1 MANDVRLQPVL
12 PPVRPSSSVAASQ
25 GEARTFHSIGRPPP
39 EGAQPTQG
47 AAVGRQELSELA
59 EELSELAQVVRRELD
74 FSVDEDSGR
83 TVIRVVDS
91 SRSAPPAS
99 VGSAAVATA
108 SKPRRARS
116 LANPA
121 RRTLPS

>member
-1 MANDVRLQPVL
+1 MANDVRLQPAL
-12 PPVRPSSSVAASQ
+12 PPVRPSSSFAVSQ

-91 SRSAPPAS
+91 ETGKLVRQIPPEE
-99 VGSAAVATA
+99 VLTLVARFRECQA
-108 SKPRRARS
+108 GLVEEQA
-116 LANPA
+116 
-121 RRTLPS
+121 

>member
-1 MANDVRLQPVL
+1 M
-12 PPVRPSSSVAASQ
+12 
-25 GEARTFHSIGRPPP
+25 
-39 EGAQPTQG
+39 QG

-91 SRSAPPAS
+91 ETGKLVRQIPPEE
-99 VGSAAVATA
+99 VLTLVARFREYQA
-108 SKPRRARS
+108 G
-116 LANPA
+116 LVEEQV
-121 RRTLPS
+121 